1 VAEPTAAKG
10 QNLTSPPENLFFLPF
25 GDRILAF
32 TVQEFQA
39 ALERG
44 RLLAGT
50 ATATPPAEPEKLLL
64 TAEAM
69 QERTDVPAGW
79 FLEAARAGA
88 VPHHKIGRYVRFQ
101 FDEVIACLRF
111 RSRAVQGA
119 GGKAP

>member
-1 VAEPTAAKG
+1 MTP
-10 QNLTSPPENLFFLPF
+10 SPAGESLYV
-25 GDRILAF
+25 LAF
-32 TVQEFQA
+32 GNQVLAITAQEFQT

-50 ATATPPAEPEKLLL
+50 AAATPPAEPEKLLL

-111 RSRAVQGA
+111 RSRAAQGA
-119 GGKAP
+119 GRKAP

>member
-1 VAEPTAAKG
+1 MMPNPAG
-10 QNLTSPPENLFFLPF
+10 QSLYVLAF
-25 GDRILAF
+25 GDKTLAF
-32 TVQEFQA
+32 TAEEFQT

-50 ATATPPAEPEKLLL
+50 ATATPHAEPEKLLL

-111 RSRAVQGA
+111 RSRADQGRA